1 MMTFLTSV
9 RCIIVLICISL
20 IITSVKH
27 LFLCLLTICISV
39 DKCLLRSFA
48 HFSVGFFFKL
58 LLNCISYLFILEN
71 KPLSVAYFANID
83 IFSYSVDYHFGFIW
97 FYLLGKSSLTVI
109 SYSPLRKSTSLQCPS
124 TVVGGICPT
133 LWQWVQP
140 RGLLWSMDVHRYSKR
155 RGLKWACLLGF
166 ALLSLC
172 HHHGNFL
179 KLSCSAC

>member
-1 MMTFLTSV
+1 MFCILAVAAYISTNSVQAFPFFHILSIFLYIDFLMMTFLTSV

-97 FYLLGKSSLTVI
+97 FYLLGKSL
-109 SYSPLRKSTSLQCPS
+109 
-124 TVVGGICPT
+124 
-133 LWQWVQP
+133 
-140 RGLLWSMDVHRYSKR
+140 
-155 RGLKWACLLGF
+155 
-166 ALLSLC
+166 
-172 HHHGNFL
+172 
-179 KLSCSAC
+179 